1 MVPDRSAE
9 FTAEFAR
16 VRPSSPLKPTR
27 STRDAI
33 VLRRAP
39 FSETSQV
46 VDLLTP
52 DDGRLSVL
60 ARGSYRDKS
69 TFGGPLDVLTRG
81 VADVQRRRRS
91 ELDLLHGFQI
101 TQPWRGLRRE
111 LTTWLGANHALE
123 LIRAFAWPRDREP
136 ALFEA
141 LAGVLDLLDRA
152 RERFEIEAY
161 LTSFAGRVLGIAGFV
176 PVLDACV
183 RCGNDVRSARR
194 GWLSLAQ
201 GGLLCGSCS
210 TPDRTAIVCSD
221 GVIRLLRR
229 ALGGARDD
237 ADTPAWTEA
246 VVTEARRAI
255 DLYVEYRLERP
266 LLSRRLLD
274 RTERTPSRE
283 PVA

>member
-1 MVPDRSAE
+1 MK
-9 FTAEFAR
+9 
-16 VRPSSPLKPTR
+16 PSRLA
-27 STRDAI
+27 RDAI

-81 VADVQRRRRS
+81 VADVQRRKRS
-91 ELDLLHGFQI
+91 ELDLLHGFKI

-111 LTTWLGANHALE
+111 LTTWLAASHALE
-123 LIRAFAWPRDREP
+123 LVRAFAWPRDREP
-136 ALFEA
+136 ALFDA
-141 LAGVLDLLDRA
+141 LAGVLELLDRA
-152 RERFEIEAY
+152 RERYEIEAY
-161 LTSFAGRVLGIAGFV
+161 LTSFAGRVLAIAGFV

-183 RCGNDVRSARR
+183 RCGGDVADAKR

-221 GVIRLLRR
+221 GVVRLLRR
-229 ALGGARDD
+229 ALGGAPD
-237 ADTPAWTEA
+237 ATPGTAWTET
-246 VVTEARRAI
+246 VVSEARRAI

-274 RTERTPSRE
+274 RAERSPSRE